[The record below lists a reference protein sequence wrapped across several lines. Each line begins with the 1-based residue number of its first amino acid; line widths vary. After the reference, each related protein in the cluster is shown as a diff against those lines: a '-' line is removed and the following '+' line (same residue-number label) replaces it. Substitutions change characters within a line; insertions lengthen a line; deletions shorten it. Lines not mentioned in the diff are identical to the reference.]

1 MRPIKTSLV
10 AILILASVMTV
21 LTTTAQ
27 AQIYKWVDDKGVT
40 NYSGTP
46 PKGAS
51 SAMAPAILEDRVS
64 VISPQPAL
72 APLSPAPAYDRIA
85 ALERELQA
93 QRDALRYAI
102 AQTQQRSP
110 YDECLAAGQRTAD
123 CDALL
128 QAAYGNYGYGYGYAY
143 PVVVRGVRVRPP
155 MRPPIMKPPGMHGS
169 SVRIST
175 LR

>member
-1 MRPIKTSLV
+1 MKPIKTSLV
-10 AILILASVMTV
+10 AILILASGMTV

-51 SAMAPAILEDRVS
+51 SGMAPAIIEDRVS

-72 APLSPAPAYDRIA
+72 APLGSAPAYDRLA

-102 AQTQQRSP
+102 SQAQQRSP
-110 YDECLAAGQRTAD
+110 YDQCLAAGLRAD
-123 CDALL
+123 CDAML
-128 QAAYGNYGYGYGYAY
+128 QAAYNNYGYGYGYAY
-143 PVVVRGVRVRPP
+143 PVVVRAVRVRPP
-155 MRPPIMKPPGMHGS
+155 IMKNPGMRGI
-169 SVRIST
+169 SVRMST
-175 LR
+175 LH